1 MSPTDL
7 DQAHRDLLIL
17 WGGLLGG
24 QLLFALVMWLVAS
37 GLLGGEPWPA
47 TLAPGL
53 ARALLLVP
61 VALLG
66 AGLLARRRRLPTGVR
81 GPEALNR
88 YQARFVF
95 AAVAQEAGAVLGI
108 GLALLAGEPRWI
120 LLFAVLTT
128 FVMVRTRPARRELER
143 LLGS

>member
-1 MSPTDL
+1 MSSTDL
-7 DQAHRDLLIL
+7 HHAHRGLVFL

-37 GLLGGEPWPA
+37 GLLGGEPWPGA
-47 TLAPGL
+47 LQPGT
-53 ARALLLVP
+53 ARVLLLVP

-66 AGLLARRRRLPTGVR
+66 VGLVARRRRLPTGMP

-95 AAVAQEAGAVLGI
+95 AAVAQEAGAVFGI

-120 LLFAVLTT
+120 LMVAGMTT
-128 FVMVRTRPARRELER
+128 FVMIRIRPRRRELER
-143 LLGS
+143 LIRS

>member
-7 DQAHRDLLIL
+7 GQAHRGLLGL
-17 WGGLLGG
+17 WGGLLAG

-47 TLAPGL
+47 MLAPGL

-66 AGLLARRRRLPTGVR
+66 IGLLARRRRLPTEIP

-95 AAVAQEAGAVLGI
+95 AAVAQEAGGVLGI

-120 LLFAVLTT
+120 LLFGAMTT
-128 FVMVRTRPARRELER
+128 FAMVRIRPTRRELER
-143 LLGS
+143 ILRS